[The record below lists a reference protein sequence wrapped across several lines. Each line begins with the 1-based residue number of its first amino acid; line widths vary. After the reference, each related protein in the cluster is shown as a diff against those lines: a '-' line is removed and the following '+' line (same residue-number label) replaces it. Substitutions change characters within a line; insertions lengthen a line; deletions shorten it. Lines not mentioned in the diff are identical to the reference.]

1 MSFPSKRYSLSPA
14 QSTSTTTG
22 TTTESTHNLK
32 RRVITALN
40 KLADR
45 DTLAVAAAELEGIA
59 RSLSHDSFSPFLNC
73 IHNTDSSSKSPVRKQ
88 CVHLL
93 TVLSNFHGDALSP
106 FLSKM
111 ISTIIRRIRDPDSAV
126 RSACVDAVTA
136 MSSRITKPPFSAFL
150 KPLMEALTQEQDVN
164 SQIGAAL
171 CLAAAIES
179 APEPDVESLRKST
192 LPKLGKLAKNEV
204 CKAKAA
210 VLVLIG
216 SVVGVGGA
224 SCRGVLNWLVPSLID
239 FLGSEDWTVRKAA
252 AEALGK
258 VALVGNDL
266 VSQYKAQCLDTL
278 QNRRFDK
285 VLNFNLLLR
294 KSLTI
299 A

>member
-1 MSFPSKRYSLSPA
+1 MSFPSKRYSLSPPQPA
-14 QSTSTTTG
+14 ST

-32 RRVITALN
+32 HRVINNLN
-40 KLADR
+40 KLSDR
-45 DTLAVAAAELEGIA
+45 DTLAIAAAELELIA
-59 RSLSHDSFSPFLNC
+59 RSLNQDSFSPFLSC

-93 TVLSNFHGDALSP
+93 SVLSHSHGDSLAP
-106 FLSKM
+106 FLPKM
-111 ISTIIRRIRDPDSAV
+111 ISTVLRRIRDPDSAV

-150 KPLMEALTQEQDVN
+150 KPLMEALTQEHDVN

-179 APEPDVESLRKST
+179 APEPDMESLRKST
-192 LPKLGKLAKNEV
+192 LPRLGKLAKNEV

-216 SVVGVGGA
+216 SIVSVGGA
-224 SCRGVLNWLVPSLID
+224 SSRGVLNWLVPSLVE
-239 FLGSEDWTVRKAA
+239 FLGSEDWMVRKAA
-252 AEALGK
+252 AEALAVLASVEK
-258 VALVGNDL
+258 DL
-266 VSQYKAQCLDTL
+266 VAQYKRLCLDSL

-285 VLNFNLLLR
+285 VLKF
-294 KSLTI
+294 
-299 A
+299 